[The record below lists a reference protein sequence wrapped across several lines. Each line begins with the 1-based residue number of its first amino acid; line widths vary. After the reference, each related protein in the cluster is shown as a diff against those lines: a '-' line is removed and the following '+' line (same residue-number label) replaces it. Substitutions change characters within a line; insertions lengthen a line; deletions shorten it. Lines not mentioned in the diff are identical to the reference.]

1 MLRVVGMWSWER
13 DCFESHCSSER
24 EIWGTRRH
32 GEMKQVAVAQS
43 SCGKEEQM
51 YPNPSLSWGSKTLRT
66 LGLNTPLEKLGPSSH
81 NFHKANP
88 IGSIDS
94 QVFKLNPTQS
104 NVSRESLKEMLREVI
119 DKV

>member
-1 MLRVVGMWSWER
+1 MWKRGADVPKS
-13 DCFESHCSSER
+13 F
-24 EIWGTRRH
+24 
-32 GEMKQVAVAQS
+32 
-43 SCGKEEQM
+43 
-51 YPNPSLSWGSKTLRT
+51 L
-66 LGLNTPLEKLGPSSH
+66 KLGKQDIENTGTQHSLREARTFKSY
-81 NFHKANP
+81 FHKANP